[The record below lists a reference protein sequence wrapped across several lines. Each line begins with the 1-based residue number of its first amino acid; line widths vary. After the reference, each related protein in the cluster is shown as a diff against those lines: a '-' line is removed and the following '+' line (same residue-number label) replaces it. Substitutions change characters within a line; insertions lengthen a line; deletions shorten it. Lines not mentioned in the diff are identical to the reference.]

1 MSAPSPQLLRSIRLV
16 ALDIDGVLSDGT
28 ISIDSDGLERRVFD
42 IKDGLGVVQ
51 MVQAGI
57 SVAVISSSSSQAG
70 VARLE
75 RLGVSPVLTG
85 VHDKWAALEEL
96 MASLDLSVG
105 HVAFMGDDLPD
116 LPCLQRVG
124 LPTAPANAVSA
135 VTDVVT
141 WVSERPGGRGAVRE
155 LSDLLVQ
162 AAGGAE

>member
-1 MSAPSPQLLRSIRLV
+1 MTSPTSQTLKTIRLV

-42 IKDGLGVVQ
+42 IKDGLGIVQ
-51 MVQAGI
+51 LVQAGI

-85 VHDKWAALEEL
+85 VHDKWEALQELLAARQ
-96 MASLDLSVG
+96 LSTENA
-105 HVAFMGDDLPD
+105 AFMGDDLPD
-116 LPCLQRVG
+116 LPCLERVG
-124 LPTAPANAVSA
+124 LSTAPANAVAA
-135 VTDVVT
+135 VRDTVA
-141 WVSERPGGRGAVRE
+141 WVSAQPGGRGAVRE
-155 LSDLLVQ
+155 LADLLVH

>member
-1 MSAPSPQLLRSIRLV
+1 MSAPSPQLLSGIRLV

-51 MVQAGI
+51 MVKAGI
-57 SVAVISSSSSQAG
+57 AVAVISSSSSQAG

-75 RLGVSPVLTG
+75 RLGVNPVLTG
-85 VHDKWAALEEL
+85 VSDKWAALEEL
-96 MASLDLSVG
+96 LSSRGLSVEN
-105 HVAFMGDDLPD
+105 VAFMGDDLPD

-135 VTDVVT
+135 VTDAAA
-141 WVSERPGGRGAVRE
+141 WVSKQPGGRGAVRE

>member
-1 MSAPSPQLLRSIRLV
+1 MSAPSPQLLQGIRLV

-28 ISIDSDGLERRVFD
+28 ISIDSEGLERRVFD

-51 MVQAGI
+51 LVQAGI
-57 SVAVISSSSSQAG
+57 SVVVISSSSSQAG

-85 VHDKWAALEEL
+85 VPDKWAALHEL
-96 MASLDLSVG
+96 MASHGLSEEN
-105 HVAFMGDDLPD
+105 VAFMGDDLPD

-135 VTDVVT
+135 VTDVAT
-141 WVSERPGGRGAVRE
+141 WVSEHPGGRGAVRE

>member
-1 MSAPSPQLLRSIRLV
+1 MSAPSLELLRSIRLV

-57 SVAVISSSSSQAG
+57 SVAVISSSSSKAG

-85 VHDKWAALEEL
+85 VHDKWEALEEL
-96 MASLDLSVG
+96 MTSLSLSSEN
-105 HVAFMGDDLPD
+105 VAFMGDDLPD

-135 VTDVVT
+135 VTDVVA
-141 WVSERPGGRGAVRE
+141 WVSGRPGGRGAVRE